1 MSYTEED
8 TEDEAT
14 PQQKA
19 LAKQWGKRLEKALK
33 QRKDDKTE
41 KRYKELRAY
50 VRGDVGDDGETG

>member
-8 TEDEAT
+8 NDDAEPSTQD
-14 PQQKA
+14 KA

-33 QRKDDKTE
+33 QRKDDKIE

-50 VRGDVGDDGETG
+50 VRGDVGDDGV